1 MTPQTLGLIFLLYTS
16 LIFIIAGITGK
27 KADNRA
33 FFIGNKASPWLVVAY
48 GMIGSSLSG
57 VTFIS
62 VPGWVRDTQ
71 FSYLMVVLG
80 YILGYATIAWVLLP
94 LYYRMNLTSIYTYLG
109 DRFGRWSH
117 RMGSFFFLFSR
128 FIGAS
133 LRMYLVIN
141 ILQVFVFSAWGIPF
155 WVTVLIFIGI
165 ILAYTFQGGIKTI
178 VWTDILQTTFMI
190 GAVVL
195 TVIIIAGQMGQPLP
209 ALAELVRE
217 HDYSRVIDTDWQART
232 HWLKQFLSGAF
243 IAIVMTGLDQD
254 MMQKNL
260 SCRSLP
266 DAQKNVMT
274 LSVSLVFVNLLFL
287 SLGALLYV
295 YAEHIALQAPAMSDE
310 LFPLLAFKY
319 LPPVAGVIFII
330 GIISAAYSSADG
342 AMTALT
348 TSISVDLLGMGR
360 NTTLRPEQQQ
370 RTRRFIHLGVAFMVF
385 TIIMVFGELNNKAII
400 QEIFTIA
407 GYTYGPLLG
416 MFAFGILTRLPV
428 RDRLVPVMVLVSP
441 LICYVLSQNS
451 QTWFIGYRFG
461 FELLIL
467 NGLITFL
474 LLLTIS
480 RKK

>member
-1 MTPQTLGLIFLLYTS
+1 MSPVTLVIIFILYTGIIFLISGYT
-16 LIFIIAGITGK
+16 GR

-71 FSYLMVVLG
+71 FSYLMVVAG
-80 YILGYATIAWVLLP
+80 YILGYATIAGVLLP

-109 DRFGRWSH
+109 ERLGPWSH
-117 RMGSFFFLFSR
+117 RMGSLFFLFSR

-133 LRMYLVIN
+133 LRMFLVIN
-141 ILQVFVFSAWGIPF
+141 ILQVFVFSAWGVPF
-155 WVTVLIFIGI
+155 YVTVLLFIVI
-165 ILAYTFQGGIKTI
+165 ILIYTFKGGIKTI
-178 VWTDILQTTFMI
+178 VWTDILQTSFMI
-190 GAVVL
+190 GAVL
-195 TVIIIAGQMGQPLP
+195 ITVFIIAGQMNLSAGEIISQI
-209 ALAELVRE
+209 RS
-217 HDYSRVIDTDWQART
+217 HDYSQVIVSDWQSKT

-260 SCRSLP
+260 SCRNLG

-274 LSVSLVFVNLLFL
+274 LSVSLVVVNLLFL
-287 SLGALLYV
+287 SLGALLYLF
-295 YAEHIALQAPAMSDE
+295 AEHIGLQTPALSDE
-310 LFPLLAFKY
+310 LFPLIAFRYLTPLAGI
-319 LPPVAGVIFII
+319 VFII

-348 TSISVDLLGMGR
+348 TSISVDLLDIQ
-360 NTTLRPEQQQ
+360 RPDRYSPERQK
-370 RTRRFIHLGVAFMVF
+370 RIRRIVHLGVAFVVF
-385 TIIMVFGELNNKAII
+385 VIIMIFSELNNKAII

-416 MFAFGILTRLPV
+416 MFAFGILTRRKV
-428 RDRLVPVMVLVSP
+428 RDALVPFIVVAAP
-441 LICYVLSQNS
+441 LISYILSINS
-451 QTWFIGYRFG
+451 EEWFYGYRFG

-467 NGLITFL
+467 NGLLTFL
-474 LLLTIS
+474 FLFAAS
-480 RKK
+480 RES